1 PIRRRIRLCIRAA
14 GELVIDGFESIR
26 RKYGSSR
33 LPPDQAYIQ
42 GPPYTLPIGRIKVES
57 NVILLKELL
66 SDLLPLLAR
75 QLGTL
80 SLLLNPEEIRKDP
93 GSNLMRLLELQP
105 ALHLNMTR
113 VTNSIALISPRPLQT
128 VDRVDDQELKRFKS
142 YWLNELADD
151 LIEIRFHV
159 SCICYA
165 TCTDIEGLDL
175 CMVYEF
181 LEETGDTDPS
191 VCKDFIEEAID
202 YINTAIKTVEGAYGM
217 TRHLGRAIGSLG
229 TEDLNYGFVNKDRNL
244 VNIINVDALI
254 VSNPTHVELVID
266 GFKSLMSKHGNDS
279 VGPDQACI
287 FQEVTPA
294 LSTEK
299 VESNEVLLNEL
310 LSQLLPLL
318 AGQLNTLSLLL
329 NPEDIR
335 RDPGSKLSRL
345 LELQLAIDNSMT
357 RVAYYMALIC
367 PRPLHTLDRVDD
379 NKLERFKS
387 HWLNKLVE
395 SIEHMQFQ
403 VSVALNAACEHIE
416 ALNLCIVHESMEDTA
431 SDFTDSLAPS
441 FYEDLIHKALIVI
454 NSTIKLRSESELIF
468 ASRTGTLASRF
479 EAPKLLFLVHVIPL
493 IQEIDLDYYENWFA
507 TWNTQFG
514 LAINNFQYYARSF
527 DHIPG

>member
-1 PIRRRIRLCIRAA
+1 M
-14 GELVIDGFESIR
+14 S
-26 RKYGSSR
+26 GS
-33 LPPDQAYIQ
+33 
-42 GPPYTLPIGRIKVES
+42 
-57 NVILLKELL
+57 
-66 SDLLPLLAR
+66 
-75 QLGTL
+75 
-80 SLLLNPEEIRKDP
+80 
-93 GSNLMRLLELQP
+93 
-105 ALHLNMTR
+105 
-113 VTNSIALISPRPLQT
+113 
-128 VDRVDDQELKRFKS
+128 
-142 YWLNELADD
+142 
-151 LIEIRFHV
+151 
-159 SCICYA
+159 
-165 TCTDIEGLDL
+165 
-175 CMVYEF
+175 
-181 LEETGDTDPS
+181 DPS
-191 VCKDFIEEAID
+191 PSSTTSEPAEDFELRFRQQ
-202 YINTAIKTVEGAYGM
+202 G
-217 TRHLGRAIGSLG
+217 H
-229 TEDLNYGFVNKDRNL
+229 
-244 VNIINVDALI
+244 ALI

-468 ASRTGTLASRF
+468 ASRSWEQGVHGMTQKLREAIGSLGGSLDHLKIQILHSSTRVVREPVIRLTELLIPIIKLSRLFFNKLSGSGVHKKQLPAHTEMNSKQMKCLYGSAQDVARDVSKLLNLLYAAEVTRWNTIDTRMFSEAAGTLASRF